1 MWPSKMLAK
10 HSFVAASGSALRYPM
25 PTPILMELMVNSK
38 EGRLRT
44 HFGCLQDL
52 AYAPSSWSMLVG
64 LHHITDAWPVLLD
77 VIATVPGYFTPFG

>member
-1 MWPSKMLAK
+1 MLVR
-10 HSFVAASGSALRYPM
+10 HSFVAASGSALREAM
-25 PTPILMELMVNSK
+25 LAPILTEFVANSK

-44 HFGCLQDL
+44 HFGRLREF

-77 VIATVPGYFTPFG
+77 AIATAPNYSAPFG